1 MSKKAFVVDNDFF
14 FVEFLT
20 ELLEKRGYEIIK
32 AYDGKDCISKLNE
45 IGPVDLLFVDL
56 MMPKIDGRKV
66 IEYTRNKFANTP
78 FPIIA
83 VSGTIIEQLD
93 EIDEIGA
100 DYYIA
105 KGPMEQME
113 AHTGE
118 FLPMEQ
124 MEAHTGEF
132 LDKIEKQPFP
142 PENDE
147 AILEP
152 GKIYPR
158 QATTELIDAIS
169 FQRAVIESIGVGII
183 VLDRDAEIIS
193 TNSLALD
200 MINKSVEDVLNRP
213 IRAMFP
219 SEEQSKLVDGLKRVA
234 HDRGLRSITLSGTIH
249 SREFRMNISLLKIDD
264 SVDGWIIGMV
274 DTEQ

>member
-1 MSKKAFVVDNDFF
+1 MSKKALVVDNDFF

-32 AYDGKDCISKLNE
+32 AYDGKECISKLNE

-56 MMPKIDGRKV
+56 MMPRIDGRKV
-66 IEYTRNKFANTP
+66 IEYTRNKFASAP

-83 VSGTIIEQLD
+83 VSGTIIERLD
-93 EIDEIGA
+93 EIEEIGA

-105 KGPMEQME
+105 KG
-113 AHTGE
+113 
-118 FLPMEQ
+118 PMEQ

-183 VLDRDAEIIS
+183 VVGRDARIIS

-200 MINKSVEDVLNRP
+200 IINKGVEDVLNRP
-213 IRAMFP
+213 IRALFP
-219 SEEQSKLVDGLKRVA
+219 SEEQAKLVDGLKKVA
-234 HDRGLRSITLSGTIH
+234 HERKLRNITLSVTIH
-249 SREFRMNISLLKIDD
+249 SREIRMNISLLKIDD
-264 SVDGWIIGMV
+264 RIDGWIIGMV
-274 DTEQ
+274 DTEQQVEQV

>member
-1 MSKKAFVVDNDFF
+1 MSKKALVVDSDFF

-20 ELLEKRGYEIIK
+20 EILEKREYEIFK
-32 AYDGKDCISKLNE
+32 AYDGKECLSKLDE
-45 IGPVDLLFVDL
+45 KGPVDLIFVEL

-66 IEYTRNKFANTP
+66 IEFTRNKFSNAP

-93 EIDEIGA
+93 EIKKIGA

-118 FLPMEQ
+118 FL
-124 MEAHTGEF
+124 
-132 LDKIEKQPFP
+132 DKLEKQPFP
-142 PENDE
+142 PENDKG
-147 AILEP
+147 ILEP

-158 QATTELIDAIS
+158 QATTELLDVIS
-169 FQRAVIESIGVGII
+169 FQRAVVESVGVGI
-183 VLDRDAEIIS
+183 VVVDKDAKIIS

-200 MINKSVEDVLNRP
+200 MINKGVENVLNRP
-213 IRAMFP
+213 ISALFP
-219 SEEQSKLVDGLKRVA
+219 KGEYAKLGDEMKRLV
-234 HDRGLRSITLSGTIH
+234 HERKLRKITLSVTID
-249 SREFRMNISLLKIDD
+249 SREIRMNISLLKVDER
-264 SVDGWIIGMV
+264 VDGWIIAME
-274 DTEQ
+274 DTKQWVELV